1 MNKKMII
8 AIVAVLGVVLAG
20 TLGFTVVKGIVIKS
34 DPINHLLY
42 SASQNKYEAV
52 DATMSGKLLIDET
65 ALSESMGYFSSDP
78 VALSKF
84 MSAMFNKVA
93 FTGDVKWKM
102 NLDSKDLYLKEAM
115 SFNYGDKPLLKMG
128 VSLYDEQLLAYSETF
143 SDKTF
148 ILSKKDIFDMIY
160 AESEVDLNALNMDK
174 YIDVLNMED
183 DPLYKALMKDI
194 KDYETILRDGLKSLK
209 KVGKSDVVLSNGK
222 TIKCDTLEMSLSMDE
237 MTKLAIDVFNEAKAD
252 VELKALVK
260 GKMIEVL
267 NLMISS
273 EDYILLKIDAAEIT
287 TAIEDIEANFDELW
301 NGTFDEMIFAYQD
314 AQYELSKTM
323 SNASNYVI
331 RFAIDSKYNIRKMD
345 YATSIMGIGIE
356 QSVVYNAFNEDV
368 KIDEVLDPEKTV
380 NIKQIA
386 EDDVYASEVGME
398 MLDQGLTNIIEG
410 EALTLIM
417 DDLKTNAALLPEP
430 ENQSI
435 MDMVNYFYENKA
447 SLKDMILGSMGL
459 EY

>member
-1 MNKKMII
+1 
-8 AIVAVLGVVLAG
+8 
-20 TLGFTVVKGIVIKS
+20 
-34 DPINHLLY
+34 
-42 SASQNKYEAV
+42 
-52 DATMSGKLLIDET
+52 
-65 ALSESMGYFSSDP
+65 
-78 VALSKF
+78 
-84 MSAMFNKVA
+84 
-93 FTGDVKWKM
+93 
-102 NLDSKDLYLKEAM
+102 
-115 SFNYGDKPLLKMG
+115 
-128 VSLYDEQLLAYSETF
+128 
-143 SDKTF
+143 
-148 ILSKKDIFDMIY
+148 
-160 AESEVDLNALNMDK
+160 
-174 YIDVLNMED
+174 
-183 DPLYKALMKDI
+183 
-194 KDYETILRDGLKSLK
+194 
-209 KVGKSDVVLSNGK
+209 
-222 TIKCDTLEMSLSMDE
+222 
-237 MTKLAIDVFNEAKAD
+237 
-252 VELKALVK
+252 ELKALVK

-273 EDYILLKIDAAEIT
+273 EDYILLKIDATEIT

-323 SNASNYVI
+323 SNDSNYVI

-345 YATSIMGIGIE
+345 YATSVMGIGIE